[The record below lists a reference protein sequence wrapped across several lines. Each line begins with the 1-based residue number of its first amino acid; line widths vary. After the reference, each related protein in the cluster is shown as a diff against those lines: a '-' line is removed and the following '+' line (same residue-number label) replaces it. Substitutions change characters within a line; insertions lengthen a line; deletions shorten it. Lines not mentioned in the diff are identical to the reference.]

1 MADPKNI
8 PPEVAELLRKGD
20 KMGAMKLMLQTAARS
35 GQVDSAASHATSDH
49 MARPQVPVPRAT
61 PPGYVR
67 RVGLSPGEVPRPD
80 SSVQAVIVI
89 AAIAAAIGLYFA

>member
-20 KMGAMKLMLQTAARS
+20 KMGAMKLMLQLNS
-35 GQVDSAASHATSDH
+35 PASHNTPDH

-61 PPGYVR
+61 PPGYVKR
-67 RVGLSPGEVPRPD
+67 TGLSPGEVARAD
-80 SSVQAVIVI
+80 GSIQAIIVI
-89 AAIAAAIGLYFA
+89 AAIAAAIGLYFAFG